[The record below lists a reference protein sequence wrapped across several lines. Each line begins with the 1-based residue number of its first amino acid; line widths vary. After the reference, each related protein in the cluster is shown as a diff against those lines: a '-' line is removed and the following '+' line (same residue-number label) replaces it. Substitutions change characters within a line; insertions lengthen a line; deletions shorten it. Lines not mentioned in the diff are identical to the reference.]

1 MVDNVANTKHH
12 WLKYTTEV
20 YLKLNGA
27 CLPDTI
33 NIISNLSLS
42 IGSFFKF
49 LLCICLD
56 MIIDFYRQRP
66 LQQLEMEKKRKQP
79 DLVWRHLKKRIYQNG
94 THRLVKIQTTI
105 SLDRLKLIR
114 YSQTLYHHAG
124 FLQCGLP
131 VRIMCHESCF
141 SQSLYCL
148 YLRMKM
154 SICSPSKE
162 TFCPSIEPSVLYL
175 LHSTFDNHPIM
186 ATKQ

>member
-1 MVDNVANTKHH
+1 MHSGPPHCQTLRLLNETKPVRESRTMVDNVANTKHH
-12 WLKYTTEV
+12 WPKYTTEV
-20 YLKLNGA
+20 YLKLNSA

-33 NIISNLSLS
+33 YIISNLSLS

-79 DLVWRHLKKRIYQNG
+79 DSVWRLLKRRIYQNG

-114 YSQTLYHHAG
+114 YSQTLYHHDWLLVVPGASTLHTQE
-124 FLQCGLP
+124 FAVWTACQNHALSELLQ
-131 VRIMCHESCF
+131 
-141 SQSLYCL
+141 
-148 YLRMKM
+148 
-154 SICSPSKE
+154 
-162 TFCPSIEPSVLYL
+162 SVFEL
-175 LHSTFDNHPIM
+175 SFI
-186 ATKQ
+186 